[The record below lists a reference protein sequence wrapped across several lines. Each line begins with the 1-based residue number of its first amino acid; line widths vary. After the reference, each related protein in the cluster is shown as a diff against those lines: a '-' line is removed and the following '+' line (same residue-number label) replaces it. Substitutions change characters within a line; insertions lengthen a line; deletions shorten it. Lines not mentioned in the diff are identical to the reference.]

1 MLRGHNL
8 EILTERFPHS
18 KGAKGLA
25 FPVCFTSSLFVVL
38 ATRRIGVR
46 FWVTTF

>member
-1 MLRGHNL
+1 MLGGHNL
-8 EILTERFPHS
+8 VNLTERFPHS